1 MVVSA
6 VTPGFIVVVVSVP
19 VPVVVCGVSQEAIA
33 SDITARNKMLF
44 ISSVF
49 VEKKYVSTF
58 PSNNY
63 ARLGKHQYARFRFVF
78 FNSSSIAFFR
88 FS

>member
-49 VEKKYVSTF
+49 VEKSMFQLYLQIIM
-58 PSNNY
+58 PD
-63 ARLGKHQYARFRFVF
+63 LE
-78 FNSSSIAFFR
+78 SIITPAFG
-88 FS
+88 SCSLTPLQ